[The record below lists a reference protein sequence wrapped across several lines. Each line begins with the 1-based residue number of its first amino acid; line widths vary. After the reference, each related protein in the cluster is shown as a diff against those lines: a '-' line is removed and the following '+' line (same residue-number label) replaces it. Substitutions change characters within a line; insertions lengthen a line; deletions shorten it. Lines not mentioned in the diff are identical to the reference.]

1 MKGRL
6 KGFVEGTTHV
16 TTGDKMKPGDH
27 RRDKRNCYY
36 YNSKD
41 EYCTHLSRKCT
52 GSSHCDYYNDGIKVK
67 IIETAVPNLH
77 THETLLMKFLQ
88 DLKKEINYKS
98 LEGRYLCRMILKKY
112 HLTKR
117 YLDEAEAQ
125 IKSFEHNKTLLVKEI
140 YEYNEKLKRRCILIG
155 LLIVTAPFCYA
166 YYQNNSR
173 KKDKELSKLREDIVD
188 DCLQQVIEEYNTELS
203 QYQESS
209 KMSERKKA
217 SDDKGEHFFARAI
230 NSYTD
235 KDFERFCEM
244 ILKSIKNS
252 TNISAILYLAD
263 LFKNGNF
270 FEKSESN
277 YLLLLLY
284 ASYLGNKGSS
294 YILGKSILEKNRD
307 SKLGK
312 KFLEKANKA

>member
-1 MKGRL
+1 MKSQL

-16 TTGDKMKPGDH
+16 TTGDKMKAGDH

-36 YNSKD
+36 YNND
-41 EYCTHLSRKCT
+41 YCELLSRKCT

-117 YLDEAEAQ
+117 DLDEAEAQ
-125 IKSFEHNKTLLVKEI
+125 IKSFEYNKTLLIKEI
-140 YEYNEKLKRRCILIG
+140 NEYNEKLKHKCILIG
-155 LLIVTAPFCYA
+155 LLIITAPFCYA

-173 KKDKELSKLREDIVD
+173 KADKELSSLKHRIID
-188 DCLQQVIEEYNTELS
+188 DDLQQNVELYNADLI
-203 QYQESS
+203 QYQNSS
-209 KMSERKKA
+209 QMAKRKKA
-217 SDDKGEHFFARAI
+217 SNDKDERFFARAI
-230 NSYTD
+230 HAYTN

-244 ILKSIKNS
+244 TLKSIKDS
-252 TNISAILYLAD
+252 TNISAILHLAN
-263 LFKNGNF
+263 LFHDNTF
-270 FEKSESN
+270 FEKNESN

-284 ASYLGNKGSS
+284 ASYLGDKNSS
-294 YILGKSILEKNRD
+294 YVLGNLILEKNKN
-307 SKLGK
+307 SKLGN
-312 KFLEKANKA
+312 KFLEKANRT

>member
-1 MKGRL
+1 MKSQL
-6 KGFVEGTTHV
+6 NGFVEGTTHV

-36 YNSKD
+36 YNND
-41 EYCTHLSRKCT
+41 YCELLSRKCT
-52 GSSHCDYYNDGIKVK
+52 GSSHCDYYNDGIEVK
-67 IIETAVPNLH
+67 NIETTAPNLH
-77 THETLLMKFLQ
+77 THENLLMEFLQ
-88 DLKKEINYKS
+88 GLRKEINYKS
-98 LEGRYLCRMILKKY
+98 LEGKYIRGMIYKKY
-112 HLTKR
+112 GLTREK
-117 YLDEAEAQ
+117 LEKAEAQ

-155 LLIVTAPFCYA
+155 LLIVTAPVCYV
-166 YYQNNSR
+166 YYQNHSR

-188 DCLQQVIEEYNTELS
+188 DRLQQDIEEYNTELR

-230 NSYTD
+230 NYYTE
-235 KDFERFCEM
+235 KNFERFCEM
-244 ILKSIKNS
+244 ILKSIKDS

-263 LFKNGNF
+263 LFKNGNL

-294 YILGKSILEKNRD
+294 YILGKSILEKKRD